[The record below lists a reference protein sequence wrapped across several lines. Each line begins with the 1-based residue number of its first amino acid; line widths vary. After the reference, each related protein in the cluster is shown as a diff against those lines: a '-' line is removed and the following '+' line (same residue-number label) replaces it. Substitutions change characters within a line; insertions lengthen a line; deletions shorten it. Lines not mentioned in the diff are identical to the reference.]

1 MELETKL
8 AELTGKIKAL
18 KFTLGK
24 CDDAITARNREAL
37 TRHEASMTKRVVA
50 VCALKQE
57 IEELKF
63 VKEEIEDAVRQW
75 AEDVEARMVEA
86 DVKAVAIRQL
96 LLPEWTKRRKQF
108 SAHRLNK

>member
-63 VKEEIEDAVRQW
+63 VKEEDAVRQW